1 MIQFRAMK
9 SVRFW
14 CAAALAAVAAAAGG
28 ARPFAQ
34 AGAPAMPSY
43 AEPGISPDG
52 REIAFVSAGD
62 IWTVPA
68 GGGEARLLVAH
79 RASETRPL
87 YAPDGRRL
95 AFVSNRTGGGDIYVL
110 DFGTGALRRLTF
122 DDGLEQLDGWSRDGQ
137 WIYFSSTAR
146 DIAGMNDVF
155 RVRATGGTPM
165 PVTDD
170 RYVNEFSGAVSPDGR
185 TLAFSARGNSSGQ
198 WWRRG
203 HSHLDMSEL
212 WTVAIDERG
221 AGAYTQLTERT
232 GKSSW
237 PMWSADG
244 RTLYFMS
251 DRDGAENLWA
261 RPASREGTA
270 VKLTSFKGGRLL
282 WPSISA
288 DGTRI
293 AFEREFGI
301 WTIDLAASGPAT
313 SGPAPREARPVA
325 ITRRGALTS
334 PDVERLRSTSQ
345 FSDLA
350 LSPDGKKIAF
360 VSRGEIFAA
369 GAREGGDAVR
379 VTTSAAIESSPVWAP
394 DSRTIAYVSTRDGE
408 PRIYLYDFA
417 LNAERPLTA
426 GGGDRGPSFSPD
438 GRKLAFVRARRELRV
453 IDVEVKDGKDSKLA
467 DGLFGDALDTGGASW
482 SPDGRW
488 LAIFATGT
496 KGFTNVQLVPAAGGP
511 ARPASYVSNVFA
523 NTISWGRDG
532 TFLLFDT
539 RQRTE
544 DGQLARVDLVP
555 RTPRFREDQFR
566 DLFTPPARPA
576 PDKVDPK
583 VEDRTN
589 VADPKTVDSKS
600 PDPKAAAAG
609 AKPAPPTPVDP
620 VFEHIRRRITLLPVG
635 VDVLSHAVSPDGK
648 SVVLI
653 AGAEGQQNLYLY
665 PLDELATDRVARQLT
680 TTASGKADPQFS
692 PDGRDIFYLDGGR
705 ISIVSVEQRTA
716 RPVSV
721 TAEMTVDF
729 EEEKHEVFRQAWTLM
744 RDNFYDPQFHGVD
757 WSESQKVYAP
767 RIAGAGSPDEMRRLI
782 NLMIGDLNASHLGIS
797 SPGGGGSQA
806 GKLGLRFDRTEYE
819 RAGRLR
825 VTEIIPLGPAAV
837 AGDVRVGD
845 YLIAIDGVALG
856 AGVNL
861 DERLQHRIDR
871 RVMLRMSSSA
881 DGASP
886 REIAVRPTNLGTEK
900 TLLYRSWVEANREY
914 VLKQSGGRLG
924 YVHLFSM
931 GGPQLEQLYMDLDAE
946 NHAREGV
953 VIDIRNNNGGFI
965 NVYAIDVIARQPYL
979 RMTVR
984 GMPEA
989 PARTVLGQRAL
1000 ESPTALVI
1008 NQHSLSD
1015 AEDFT
1020 EGYRTLKLGPVI
1032 GEPTSGWIIYTWNT
1046 QLLDGSG
1053 FRLPRMKVVGAD
1065 GKNMELNPRPV
1076 DIPVTRP
1083 VGETKTGRDTQLDRA
1098 IAELITKLPSRE

>member
-1 MIQFRAMK
+1 MK
-9 SVRFW
+9 IAGF
-14 CAAALAAVAAAAGG
+14 ALVVAVL
-28 ARPFAQ
+28 AQ
-34 AGAPAMPSY
+34 AGAPAPAPSY

-62 IWTVPA
+62 IWTVSA
-68 GGGEARLLVAH
+68 EGGEARLLVAH
-79 RASETRPL
+79 GAAESRPM

-95 AFVSNRTGGGDIYVL
+95 AFVSTRTGGGDIYIL
-110 DFGTGALRRLTF
+110 DFTNGALRRLTF

-137 WIYFSSTAR
+137 WVYFSSNSR
-146 DIAGMNDVF
+146 DIAGMNDIY

-165 PVTDD
+165 PVSDD
-170 RYVNEFSGAVSPDGR
+170 AYVNEFSGAISPDGR
-185 TLAFSARGNSSGQ
+185 TLAFSARGSSSGQ

-212 WTVAIDERG
+212 WTLTMDGNG
-221 AGAYTQLTERT
+221 APGRYTQLTERN

-244 RTLYFMS
+244 RTIFFMS
-251 DRDGAENLWA
+251 DRDGAENLWS
-261 RPASREGTA
+261 RPATPGGAER
-270 VKLTSFKGGRLL
+270 KLTNFKGGRLL
-282 WPSISA
+282 WPTITA
-288 DGTRI
+288 DGRRI

-301 WTIDLAASGPAT
+301 WTIDIAGDTAGEPKAV
-313 SGPAPREARPVA
+313 PIA
-325 ITRRGALTS
+325 RRGAVTA

-345 FSDLA
+345 FTDLA

-369 GAREGGDAVR
+369 AAREGGDAVR
-379 VTTSAAIESSPVWAP
+379 VTATAALESSPKWAP
-394 DSRTIAYVSTRDGE
+394 DSRRLAYVSTREGE

-417 LNAERPLTA
+417 TNVERPLTA
-426 GGGDRGPSFSPD
+426 GGGDRGPAFSPD
-438 GRKLAFVRARRELRV
+438 GKRLAFVRARREVRV
-453 IDVEVKDGKDSKLA
+453 IDVDEKNGRDTKLA
-467 DGLFGDALDTGGASW
+467 EGLFGDALDTRGASW

-488 LAIFATGT
+488 LAIFAVGT

-511 ARPASYVSNVFA
+511 PRPISFVSNVFA

-576 PDKVDPK
+576 PEKVDPER
-583 VEDRTN
+583 VDRQTVDPTI
-589 VADPKTVDSKS
+589 VADPKTVD
-600 PDPKAAAAG
+600 PKIAAG
-609 AKPAPPTPVDP
+609 VKAPPKPVDP
-620 VFEHIRRRITLLPVG
+620 VFEDIRRRISLVETGLDVG
-635 VDVLSHAVSPDGK
+635 SHAVSPDGK
-648 SVVLI
+648 SAVLV
-653 AGAEGQQNLYLY
+653 AGAAGQQNLYLY
-665 PLDELATDRVARQLT
+665 PLDELATSRVPRQLT
-680 TTASGKADPQFS
+680 TTAAGKSSPQFS
-692 PDGRDIFYLDGGR
+692 PDGREIFYLEGGR
-705 ISIVSVEQRTA
+705 VNIVNVEQRTS

-721 TAEMTVDF
+721 TAEMTVSF
-729 EEEKHEVFRQAWTLM
+729 EEEKHEVFRQAWTLL
-744 RDNFYDPQFHGVD
+744 RDNFYDPAFHGVD
-757 WSESQKVYAP
+757 WNESQKIYGP
-767 RIAGAGSPDEMRRLI
+767 RVAGAGSPDEMRRLI
-782 NLMIGDLNASHLGIS
+782 NLMIGDLNASHLGTS
-797 SPGGGGSQA
+797 SPGGGGPQI
-806 GKLGLRFDRTEYE
+806 GKLGLRFDRLEYE

-825 VTEIIPLGPAAV
+825 VTSVIPLGPAAV
-837 AGDVRVGD
+837 AGEIRAGD
-845 YLIAIDGVALG
+845 YLLAIDGVALG

-861 DERLQHRIDR
+861 DERLQHTINR
-871 RVMLRMSSSA
+871 RVMLRVSSSA

-886 REIAVRPTNLGTEK
+886 REVAVRPINQAGEK
-900 TLLYRSWVEANREY
+900 NLLYRAWVEANRAY

-924 YVHLFSM
+924 YVHMFSM

-946 NHAREGV
+946 NHARDGV
-953 VIDIRNNNGGFI
+953 VIDIRNNNGGFV

-984 GMPEA
+984 GMPEV

-1000 ESPTALVI
+1000 EAPTVLVT

-1046 QLLDGSG
+1046 QLIDGTG

-1083 VGETKTGRDTQLDRA
+1083 VGETKTGKDSQLDKA
-1098 IAELITKLPSRE
+1098 IEELLKRINP

>member
-1 MIQFRAMK
+1 MPHARLLPL
-9 SVRFW
+9 VLVL
-14 CAAALAAVAAAAGG
+14 AALASGGRVIAG
-28 ARPFAQ
+28 ARA
-34 AGAPAMPSY
+34 AEDGAAPSY

-79 RASETRPL
+79 RAAESRPL
-87 YAPDGRRL
+87 YASDGRRL
-95 AFVSNRTGGGDIYVL
+95 AFVSHRTGGGDIYIL
-110 DFGTGALRRLTF
+110 DFASGAVRRLTF

-137 WIYFSSTAR
+137 WIYFSSTSR
-146 DIAGMNDVF
+146 DIAGMNDVY

-165 PVTDD
+165 AVTDD
-170 RYVNEFSGAVSPDGR
+170 RYVNEFSGAISPDGR
-185 TLAFSARGNSSGQ
+185 TLAFSARGSSSAQ

-212 WTVAIDERG
+212 WTIAIDGDGR
-221 AGAYTQLTERT
+221 AGGYTQLTGRD
-232 GKSSW
+232 GKASW

-244 RTLYFMS
+244 RTLFFMS
-251 DRDGAENLWA
+251 DRDGAENLWS
-261 RPASREGTA
+261 RPAVPGGAER
-270 VKLTSFKGGRLL
+270 KLTDFKGGRLL

-301 WTIDLAASGPAT
+301 WTLDISGATAPPAKAV
-313 SGPAPREARPVA
+313 P
-325 ITRRGALTS
+325 ITRRGAITP

-350 LSPDGKKIAF
+350 LSADGRKVAF

-379 VTTSAAIESSPVWAP
+379 VTATAAAESAPVWSP
-394 DSRTIAYVSTRDGE
+394 DSRRLAYVSTREGE
-408 PRIYLYDFA
+408 PRIYLYDFTT
-417 LNAERPLTA
+417 NAERALTA
-426 GGGDRGPSFSPD
+426 CGGDRGPAFSPD
-438 GRKLAFVRARRELRV
+438 GRKVAFVRGSRELRV
-453 IDVEVKDGKDSKLA
+453 IDVDAADARDTKLS
-467 DGLFGDALDTGGASW
+467 DGLFGDAMSSNGPFW

-488 LAIFATGT
+488 LAILAVGT
-496 KGFTNVQLVPAAGGP
+496 KGFTNVHLVPAAGGP
-511 ARPASYVSNVFA
+511 ARPVSYVSNVFA

-544 DGQLARVDLVP
+544 TGQLARVDLVL

-566 DLFTPPARPA
+566 DLFMPPARPA
-576 PDKVDPK
+576 PAEPKVDPK
-583 VEDRTN
+583 
-589 VADPKTVDSKS
+589 AGDPPGAAES
-600 PDPKAAAAG
+600 KAAPP
-609 AKPAPPTPVDP
+609 KPIEP
-620 VFEHIRRRITLLPVG
+620 VFEDIRRRISLLPVG
-635 VDVLSHAVSPDGK
+635 VDVFSHAVSPDGK

-653 AGAEGQQNLYLY
+653 AGAAGQSNLYLY
-665 PLDELATDRVARQLT
+665 PIDELATDRVARQLT
-680 TTASGKADPQFS
+680 TTATPKADAQFS
-692 PDGRDIFYLDGGR
+692 PDGREIVYLDGGR
-705 ISIVSVEQRTA
+705 VSIVSVETRTS
-716 RPVSV
+716 RPVAV

-729 EEEKHEVFRQAWTLM
+729 EQEKQEVFRQAWTLI

-757 WSESQKVYAP
+757 WSESQKIYGP
-767 RIAGAGSPDEMRRLI
+767 RVAGAGSPDEMRRLL
-782 NLMIGDLNASHLGIS
+782 NLMIGDLNASHLGTS
-797 SPGGGGSQA
+797 SPGGGPAQA
-806 GKLGLRFDRTEYE
+806 GKLGLRFDRVEYE
-819 RAGRLR
+819 RTGRLR
-825 VTEIIPLGPAAV
+825 VTEIIPLSPAAV
-837 AGDVRVGD
+837 VREIRPGD
-845 YLIAIDGVALG
+845 YLLAIDDAALG
-856 AGVNL
+856 SGVSL
-861 DERLQHRIDR
+861 DERLQHSIDR
-871 RVMLRMSSSA
+871 RVMLRVSSSA
-881 DGASP
+881 DGAAP
-886 REIAVRPTNLGTEK
+886 REVAVRPVNQGTEK
-900 TLLYRSWVEANREY
+900 TLLYRAWVEANREY

-924 YVHLFSM
+924 YVHMFSM

-953 VIDIRNNNGGFI
+953 VIDIRNNNGGFV
-965 NVYAIDVIARQPYL
+965 NVYAIDVLARQPYL

-1020 EGYRTLKLGPVI
+1020 EGYRALKLGPVI
-1032 GEPTSGWIIYTWNT
+1032 GEPTSGWIIYTWNA
-1046 QLLDGSG
+1046 QLIDGSG

-1065 GKNMELNPRPV
+1065 GKNMERNPRPV

-1083 VGETKTGRDTQLDRA
+1083 VGETKTGRDSQLDRA
-1098 IAELITKLPSRE
+1098 IAELIGKLPSRE